1 LARKAGVSGKW
12 ASNPATVCVDGFFAP
27 FTDLRIA
34 RTKGAPVTPDL
45 MALLQKHM
53 HLTDEE
59 LALIMK
65 DPEQLDALLDVVLDV
80 ASGPSVDRANTT
92 LA

>member
-1 LARKAGVSGKW
+1 MSDKS
-12 ASNPATVCVDGFFAP
+12 ASNPATDCVDGFFAP
-27 FTDLRIA
+27 FTGCRIA
-34 RTKGAPVTPDL
+34 PPKGVPVTPDL

-59 LALIMK
+59 LAAIMK
-65 DPEQLDALLDVVLDV
+65 DPEELDALLDVVLDV
-80 ASGPSVDRANTT
+80 ASGSSVDRANTT